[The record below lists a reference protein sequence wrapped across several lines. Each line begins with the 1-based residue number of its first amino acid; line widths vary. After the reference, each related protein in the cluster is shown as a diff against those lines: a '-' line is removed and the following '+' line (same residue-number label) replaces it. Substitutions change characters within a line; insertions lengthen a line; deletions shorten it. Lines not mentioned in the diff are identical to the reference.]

1 MSPFSRAADALVSRA
16 SGLAVAN
23 VVAQVAIIVT
33 GGAVR
38 LSGSGLGCSTAPKC
52 EPDSFLPDLA
62 NLDAHTAIEFGNR
75 LATVVLGII
84 ALAMAIAVWRA
95 SRELRWWGLVPV
107 VGVFAQAVLG
117 AITVRV
123 DLDPRVVGPHM
134 LLSIMLVWVS
144 TWIALRLKEYRP
156 RAAGPSLVVHRWA
169 SLVLFAALAFLGV
182 LTTATGPHSGDA
194 DQTERLALDHES
206 ISRAHALP
214 VWLFVVVVGLIAFSL
229 WRRRAEDGDH
239 AARAS
244 VVFMI
249 VATLAQGAVGYIQ
262 YFNGLPAL
270 VVGIHLLGIGVFTVA
285 HSAMFALTQRA
296 RALRVATH

>member
-1 MSPFSRAADALVSRA
+1 MSPLSRATDALASRA

-23 VVAQVAIIVT
+23 VIAQVAIIVT

-75 LATVVLGII
+75 LATVVLGAI
-84 ALAMAIAVWRA
+84 ALAMAVAVWRA

-107 VGVFAQAVLG
+107 VGVFGQAILG

-134 LLSIMLVWVS
+134 LLSIVLVWVS
-144 TWIALRLKEYRP
+144 TWIAMRLRGYQP
-156 RAAGPSLVVHRWA
+156 RVSGPSLAIHRWA
-169 SLVLFAALAFLGV
+169 SLVLFAVLAIFGV

-194 DQTERLALDHES
+194 DQTERLALDYES
-206 ISRAHALP
+206 ISRAHALT
-214 VWLFVVVVGLIAFSL
+214 VWLFVGVVGLIAFSL
-229 WRRRAEDGDH
+229 WRRRTEDGERS
-239 AARAS
+239 ARAA
-244 VVFMI
+244 VIFIV

-262 YFNGLPAL
+262 YFNGLPEL
-270 VVGIHLLGIGVFTVA
+270 VVGVHLLGIGVFAVA
-285 HSAMFALTQRA
+285 HSAMFALTRRA
-296 RALRVATH
+296 